1 MELVAERICNLVCG
15 AGISPRRRTIDR
27 KARKGRKGAAGAVG
41 DGPPATGR
49 RLTQAV
55 RVRER
60 MRGEIKRAFVPGPEP
75 ACARRVATPVAD
87 RSRGSLR
94 LLSRAPLL

>member
-1 MELVAERICNLVCG
+1 
-15 AGISPRRRTIDR
+15 
-27 KARKGRKGAAGAVG
+27 
-41 DGPPATGR
+41 
-49 RLTQAV
+49 
-55 RVRER
+55 